1 MSDSFIVSEGQHVA
15 FLSGNPNYPVNTT
28 FAEELKKIIKNGSL
42 LIGTQQELNLSGVPS
57 SSLDVVISKA
67 SSPSDHSLTLLLE
80 LYRVL
85 RGDGL
90 FVCYEPLEN
99 RTFEISENLK
109 RNLTIAGF
117 ISTKITASGTFIEI
131 IAKKPEW
138 ETGTV
143 QPIKIRKKNPV
154 EKPSV
159 AWTTNIESDLMDES
173 ELLDAADKIKPDM
186 TAIRAEFDCGSGA
199 SGGKACKNCTC
210 GRAELEA
217 QGEVVTKK
225 KVTLEMLENPGVE
238 SSCGSCGLGD
248 AFRCKGCPYRGLP
261 AFAPGQKIVLPDDFF
276 VDQF

>member
-1 MSDSFIVSEGQHVA
+1 MSNSLIVSEAQHVV
-15 FLSGNPNYPVNTT
+15 FLCGNPNYPLNST
-28 FAEELKKIIKNGSL
+28 FSDELKKIIKNGSL
-42 LIGTQQELNLSGVPS
+42 LIGTQQEMNLFRVPP

-67 SSPSDHSLTLLLE
+67 SSPSDHSLPLLLE
-80 LYRVL
+80 IYRVL
-85 RGDGL
+85 RGDGI
-90 FVCYEPLEN
+90 FACYEPLED

-117 ISTKITASGTFIEI
+117 ISPKITASGLYVEI

-186 TAIRAEFDCGSGA
+186 TAIRAQFDCGSGA

-225 KVTLEMLENPGVE
+225 KSHLR
-238 SSCGSCGLGD
+238 D
-248 AFRCKGCPYRGLP
+248 A
-261 AFAPGQKIVLPDDFF
+261 
-276 VDQF
+276 